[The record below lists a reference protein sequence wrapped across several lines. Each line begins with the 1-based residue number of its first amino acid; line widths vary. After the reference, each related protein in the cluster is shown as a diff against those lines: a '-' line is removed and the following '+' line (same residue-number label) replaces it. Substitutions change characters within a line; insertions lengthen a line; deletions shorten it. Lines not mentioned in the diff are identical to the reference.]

1 MSTDIH
7 RGLPDEVRLPHEPH
21 HHSITPYFRHMSVLN
36 VAQSEMQGKPVY
48 DLREVV
54 ELRFAG
60 DRNYAPVFPSDAQSH
75 RIGTRVITFAERFSD
90 QYVAFVAGDD
100 QKASGT
106 ALELL
111 ADYGITPAQLS
122 ICRALRIYSIEAL
135 NSIEGHQVKSLGMH
149 ANVLKAMARK
159 YMETSTRRSIE
170 SNSDEMEKLKAELEK
185 LRSLIPSQE
194 QEPSDEEFASIVEQ
208 ADAEFDSMTDFE
220 LKQAIKD
227 KTGAAPRGQPSRE
240 WLLNTLKELAA

>member
-170 SNSDEMEKLKAELEK
+170 SNSESIETMKAEIERLKAM
-185 LRSLIPSQE
+185 IPAQE
-194 QEPSDEEFASIVEQ
+194 TAPEEIDVLVAA
-208 ADAEFDSMTDFE
+208 ADAEFEAMTDDQ
-220 LKQAIKD
+220 LKAFIKD
-227 KTGAAPRGQPSRE
+227 KTGSAPRGQPSHS
-240 WLLNTLKELAA
+240 WLVNAAKELAA